1 MAERG
6 GRTRAQT
13 SRAVFFDLGGVLFT
27 GPFQRFREYEREHG
41 LEEGFLVRVNSTNP
55 SNNALARLERGE
67 IDLDEFD
74 RLYARESATLGH
86 EVPGRVLLQLMVG
99 APIPRMLR
107 AVEKVSERFETG
119 LLTNDFPF
127 LDREPMLR
135 ELEGM
140 FDVVVRSSRVG
151 LRKPDPDFYLLA
163 CEMAGVHP
171 TEVVFL
177 DDIGVNLKAA
187 RALGMRTIKVTEP
200 DDALEELS
208 HVLGMHL

>member
-1 MAERG
+1 M
-6 GRTRAQT
+6 
-13 SRAVFFDLGGVLFT
+13 FFDLGGVLFT
-27 GPFQRFREYEREHG
+27 SPFRRFREYELDRG
-41 LEEGFLVRVNSTNP
+41 LPEGFLVRVNSTDP
-55 SNNALARLERGE
+55 SGNALARLERGE

-74 RLYARESATLGH
+74 VLYARESAALGH
-86 EVPGRVLLQLMVG
+86 EVPGRVLLQLIVG

-107 AVEKVSERFETG
+107 AVEKVSERFKTG

-127 LDREPMLR
+127 LDGESSLR

-163 CEMAGVHP
+163 CEMAEVRP

-187 RALGMRTIKVTEP
+187 RALGMRTIKVADP
-200 DDALEELS
+200 DEALEELS
-208 HVLGMHL
+208 RVLGIEL